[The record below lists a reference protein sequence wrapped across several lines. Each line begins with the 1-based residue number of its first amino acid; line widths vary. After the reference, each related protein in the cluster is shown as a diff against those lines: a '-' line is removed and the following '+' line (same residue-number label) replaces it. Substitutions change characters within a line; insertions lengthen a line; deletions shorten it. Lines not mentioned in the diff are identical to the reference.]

1 MDITGISQIANSPAA
16 YLIIAIIVSITFY
29 KFFNQVFDKMAN
41 EKKEKDEQLIAL
53 REVQAAEAKAREER
67 LLEHNNKL
75 LTHLERS
82 NVSQER
88 TAEAIERINDGMVC
102 LNERLSHEISM
113 VHERVDDLQES
124 INNNRGGIQ

>member
-1 MDITGISQIANSPAA
+1 MDVTGISQIANSPAA
-16 YLIIAIIVSITFY
+16 YLILAIIVSVTAY
-29 KFFNQVFDKMAN
+29 KFFIVVYEKIVA
-41 EKKEKDEQLIAL
+41 EKKEKDEQLVAL
-53 REVQAAEAKAREER
+53 RAEQAAEAKAREER

-88 TAEAIERINDGMVC
+88 TAEAIERINEGMVG

>member
-1 MDITGISQIANSPAA
+1 MDVTGISQIANSPAA
-16 YLIIAIIVSITFY
+16 YLILAVIVSVTAY
-29 KFFNQVFDKMAN
+29 KFFIVVYEKIVA

-53 REVQAAEAKAREER
+53 REAQAAEAKEREKN

-88 TAEAIERINDGMVC
+88 TAEAIERINEGMVG

-113 VHERVDDLQES
+113 VHERVDDLQKT
-124 INNNRGGIQ
+124 INKGGVH